1 MKQFFV
7 RIKTSVLAVV
17 LLAVAAMAN
26 AQSSGFTYQAVVRDA
41 NGNLVENAN
50 VGLRLTLTDQS
61 GVPVMYQE
69 TLSATTNSYGVL
81 SVLVGSQDTVAMNR
95 VDWSRGVWMHVE
107 VDPRGGTNYIDL
119 GLTKLQ
125 AVPYAFYAAARPQ
138 PLRARANSPAP
149 HPTAPRTLRIF
160 CGAVSPSDGNN
171 FPITDLEKSYL
182 CESKNQR
189 IIKTKQS
196 Q

>member
-1 MKQFFV
+1 MKQTFMKI
-7 RIKTSVLAVV
+7 RALMLAGM
-17 LLAVAAMAN
+17 LLAAVLIAN
-26 AQSSGFTYQAVVRDA
+26 AKSSGFTYQAVVRDA
-41 NGNLVENAN
+41 NGNLVENSN

-81 SVLVGSQDTVAMNR
+81 SVLVGSQDTAAMNR

-149 HPTAPRTLRIF
+149 TAPRLAPNRRAPSSAHF
-160 CGAVSPSDGNN
+160 CGVVSP
-171 FPITDLEKSYL
+171 LMA
-182 CESKNQR
+182 
-189 IIKTKQS
+189 IIFR
-196 Q
+196 

>member
-1 MKQFFV
+1 M
-7 RIKTSVLAVV
+7 
-17 LLAVAAMAN
+17 
-26 AQSSGFTYQAVVRDA
+26 
-41 NGNLVENAN
+41 
-50 VGLRLTLTDQS
+50 
-61 GVPVMYQE
+61 
-69 TLSATTNSYGVL
+69 L
-81 SVLVGSQDTVAMNR
+81 SVLVGSQDTAAMNR

-138 PLRARANSPAP
+138 PLRARANCPAP
-149 HPTAPRTLRIF
+149 APNRCPALCAFLRCCI
-160 CGAVSPSDGNN
+160 PSDGNN

>member
-1 MKQFFV
+1 MKQTFMKI
-7 RIKTSVLAVV
+7 RALMLAGM
-17 LLAVAAMAN
+17 LLAAVLIAN
-26 AQSSGFTYQAVVRDA
+26 AKSSGFTYQAVVRDA

-61 GVPVMYQE
+61 GVLVMYQE

-81 SVLVGSQDTVAMNR
+81 SVLVGSQDTAAMNR

-125 AVPYAFYAAARPQ
+125 AVPYASMP
-138 PLRARANSPAP
+138 PLAPNRSAPAP
-149 HPTAPRTLRIF
+149 APNRCPALCAFLRCCI
-160 CGAVSPSDGNN
+160 PSEGNN